1 MTISGRMTLS
11 VTLGAAVLCAGS
23 QAQTTIPKSQGTTL
37 MGTAVTLPD
46 ALQGKV
52 GVLVVGFSHG
62 SQEHVA
68 SWGRLLAADYSKA
81 PEVVY
86 FEIPILAGAP
96 KMLRGMI
103 AKSIGKSMPE
113 AERSHLLPLMEG
125 EPAWRSVA
133 HYVKPDD
140 AYVLLVDV
148 TGTVRWQTEGDAT
161 DAAYL
166 EFKKNLGVLTAHK

>member
-1 MTISGRMTLS
+1 MTISGWMTLS

-37 MGTAVTLPD
+37 TGTAVTLPD

-125 EPAWRSVA
+125 EPATSSPTMPTFCWSTLRARCVGR
-133 HYVKPDD
+133 PR
-140 AYVLLVDV
+140 V
-148 TGTVRWQTEGDAT
+148 TRPTRPTSNSRRIWV
-161 DAAYL
+161 
-166 EFKKNLGVLTAHK
+166 F